1 MNRKK
6 RYAKVSSKPVIMVC
20 LLCLEAKMILEKADK
35 QQERAV
41 SSYFP
46 LKLITCF
53 FSKFCMILQL
63 FGLSWLVISLIFSVQ
78 QVYQNLTMLL
88 VEMLL
93 AALAR
98 LSALNS
104 NNLQQMIKIKH
115 YNVKQFI
122 FDKTGVRQLGSVFTI
137 MIKTI
142 QTWNYRERNLADS
155 RSGSASLL

>member
-6 RYAKVSSKPVIMVC
+6 RYAKVSSKSVIMVC
-20 LLCLEAKMILEKADK
+20 LLCFKAKMILEKADK

-53 FSKFCMILQL
+53 FSICMILQL
-63 FGLSWLVISLIFSVQ
+63 FALPWLVISLIFSVQ

-93 AALAR
+93 AAPAR

-142 QTWNYRERNLADS
+142 QTWNYRERNLAYS
-155 RSGSASLL
+155 RIGSASLL

>member
-1 MNRKK
+1 
-6 RYAKVSSKPVIMVC
+6 
-20 LLCLEAKMILEKADK
+20 MILEKADK

-53 FSKFCMILQL
+53 FSICMILQL
-63 FGLSWLVISLIFSVQ
+63 FALPWLVISLIFSVQ

-88 VEMLL
+88 AEMLL
-93 AALAR
+93 AAPAR

-155 RSGSASLL
+155 RSVSASLL

>member
-1 MNRKK
+1 
-6 RYAKVSSKPVIMVC
+6 MVC

-53 FSKFCMILQL
+53 FSICMILQL
-63 FGLSWLVISLIFSVQ
+63 FALPWLVISLIFSVQ

-88 VEMLL
+88 AEMLL
-93 AALAR
+93 AAPAR

-155 RSGSASLL
+155 RSVSASLL

>member
-1 MNRKK
+1 
-6 RYAKVSSKPVIMVC
+6 MVC

-53 FSKFCMILQL
+53 FSICMILQL
-63 FGLSWLVISLIFSVQ
+63 FALPWLVISLIFSVQ

-93 AALAR
+93 AAPAR

-155 RSGSASLL
+155 RSVSASLL

>member
-1 MNRKK
+1 
-6 RYAKVSSKPVIMVC
+6 
-20 LLCLEAKMILEKADK
+20 MILEKADK

-53 FSKFCMILQL
+53 FSICMILQL

-155 RSGSASLL
+155 RSVSASLL

>member
-1 MNRKK
+1 
-6 RYAKVSSKPVIMVC
+6 MVC

-53 FSKFCMILQL
+53 FSICMILQL
-63 FGLSWLVISLIFSVQ
+63 FALPWLVISLIFSVQ

-88 VEMLL
+88 AEMLL
-93 AALAR
+93 AAPAR

-137 MIKTI
+137 MFIN

-155 RSGSASLL
+155 RSVSASLL

>member
-1 MNRKK
+1 
-6 RYAKVSSKPVIMVC
+6 MV
-20 LLCLEAKMILEKADK
+20 LEKADK

-53 FSKFCMILQL
+53 FSICMIRQL
-63 FGLSWLVISLIFSVQ
+63 FALPWLVISLIFSVQ

-93 AALAR
+93 AAPAR

-155 RSGSASLL
+155 RSVSASLL

>member
-6 RYAKVSSKPVIMVC
+6 RYAKVSSKSVIMVC
-20 LLCLEAKMILEKADK
+20 LLCFKAKMILEKADK

-53 FSKFCMILQL
+53 FSICMILQL
-63 FGLSWLVISLIFSVQ
+63 FALPWLVISLIFSVQ

-93 AALAR
+93 AAPAR

-104 NNLQQMIKIKH
+104 NNLQQMIQIKH

-142 QTWNYRERNLADS
+142 QTWNYRERNLAYS
-155 RSGSASLL
+155 QSGSASLL

>member
-1 MNRKK
+1 
-6 RYAKVSSKPVIMVC
+6 
-20 LLCLEAKMILEKADK
+20 MILEKADK

-53 FSKFCMILQL
+53 FSICMILQL
-63 FGLSWLVISLIFSVQ
+63 FSLPWLVISLIFSVQ
-78 QVYQNLTMLL
+78 QVNQNLTMLL

-93 AALAR
+93 AAPAR

-155 RSGSASLL
+155 RSVSASLL

>member
-1 MNRKK
+1 
-6 RYAKVSSKPVIMVC
+6 MVC
-20 LLCLEAKMILEKADK
+20 LLCLEAKMVLEKADK

-53 FSKFCMILQL
+53 FSICMILQL
-63 FGLSWLVISLIFSVQ
+63 FALPWLVISLIFSVQ

-93 AALAR
+93 AAPAR

-155 RSGSASLL
+155 RSVSASLL

>member
-1 MNRKK
+1 
-6 RYAKVSSKPVIMVC
+6 MVC
-20 LLCLEAKMILEKADK
+20 LLCLEAKMVLEKADK

-53 FSKFCMILQL
+53 FSICMILQL
-63 FGLSWLVISLIFSVQ
+63 FALPWLVISLIFSVQ
-78 QVYQNLTMLL
+78 LVYQNLTMLL

-93 AALAR
+93 AAPAR

-155 RSGSASLL
+155 RSVSASLL

>member
-1 MNRKK
+1 
-6 RYAKVSSKPVIMVC
+6 
-20 LLCLEAKMILEKADK
+20 
-35 QQERAV
+35 
-41 SSYFP
+41 
-46 LKLITCF
+46 
-53 FSKFCMILQL
+53 
-63 FGLSWLVISLIFSVQ
+63 
-78 QVYQNLTMLL
+78 MLL

-93 AALAR
+93 AAPAR

-155 RSGSASLL
+155 RSVSASLL

>member
-1 MNRKK
+1 
-6 RYAKVSSKPVIMVC
+6 MVC

-53 FSKFCMILQL
+53 FSICMILQL
-63 FGLSWLVISLIFSVQ
+63 FALPWLVISLIFSVQ

-93 AALAR
+93 AAPAR

-122 FDKTGVRQLGSVFTI
+122 FDKTGIRQLGSVFTI

-155 RSGSASLL
+155 RSVSASLL

>member
-1 MNRKK
+1 
-6 RYAKVSSKPVIMVC
+6 MV
-20 LLCLEAKMILEKADK
+20 LEKADK

-53 FSKFCMILQL
+53 FSICMILQL
-63 FGLSWLVISLIFSVQ
+63 FALPWLVISLIFSVQ

-88 VEMLL
+88 AEMLL
-93 AALAR
+93 AAPAR

-155 RSGSASLL
+155 RSVSASLL

>member
-1 MNRKK
+1 
-6 RYAKVSSKPVIMVC
+6 MVC

-46 LKLITCF
+46 LKLITCL
-53 FSKFCMILQL
+53 FSICMILQL
-63 FGLSWLVISLIFSVQ
+63 FALPWLVISLIFSVQ

-88 VEMLL
+88 AEMLL
-93 AALAR
+93 AAPAR

-122 FDKTGVRQLGSVFTI
+122 FDKTGVIQLGSVFTI

-155 RSGSASLL
+155 RSVSASLL

>member
-1 MNRKK
+1 
-6 RYAKVSSKPVIMVC
+6 MVC
-20 LLCLEAKMILEKADK
+20 LLCLEAKMVLEKADK

-53 FSKFCMILQL
+53 FSICMILQL
-63 FGLSWLVISLIFSVQ
+63 FALPWLVISLIFSVQ

-88 VEMLL
+88 AEMLL
-93 AALAR
+93 AAPAR

-155 RSGSASLL
+155 RSVSASLL

>member
-1 MNRKK
+1 
-6 RYAKVSSKPVIMVC
+6 MVC
-20 LLCLEAKMILEKADK
+20 LLCLEAKLVLEKADK

-53 FSKFCMILQL
+53 FSICMILQL
-63 FGLSWLVISLIFSVQ
+63 FALPWLVISLIFSVQ

-88 VEMLL
+88 AEMLL
-93 AALAR
+93 AAPAR

-155 RSGSASLL
+155 RSVSASLL